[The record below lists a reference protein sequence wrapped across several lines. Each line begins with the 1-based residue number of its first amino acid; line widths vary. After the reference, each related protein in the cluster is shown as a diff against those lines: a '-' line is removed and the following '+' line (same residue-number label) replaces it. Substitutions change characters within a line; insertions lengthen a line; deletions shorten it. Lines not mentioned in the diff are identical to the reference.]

1 MTNPLNDSDY
11 VTFTRRF
18 VKETVDTMGIEELKD
33 FVVNALHED
42 FQEVYDDL
50 GQRGAFDDMIGWDED
65 TFEEVAKDYP
75 IVLEDTEGWTDE
87 DFKDYHKE
95 TFIDINNTGGK
106 Y

>member
-50 GQRGAFDDMIGWDED
+50 GQRGALDDMIGWDED
-65 TFEEVAKDYP
+65 TFLTVA
-75 IVLEDTEGWTDE
+75 E
-87 DFKDYHKE
+87 DFQLE
-95 TFIDINNTGGK
+95 LEGVE
-106 Y
+106 